1 MRVLILS
8 LALVGLLP
16 LTASAADNG
25 SARRYGTTETL
36 SVQNARLGEVLMV
49 RSVDIKSDK
58 RLNAGSAIGAAVGY
72 ASVRGVN
79 SSYRSA
85 SRIAAGTIGG
95 VAGTA
100 IQNGV
105 SKRRGVEVYFRDLES
120 GKVIAIVQ
128 ADDLPIC
135 AGQQVF
141 LTGRGSQTRVVPIQS
156 GEMNGLGGQKAVAQ

>member
-1 MRVLILS
+1 MRVLVLS

-25 SARRYGTTETL
+25 SAHRYGTSETL
-36 SVQNARLGEVLMV
+36 SVQKARLGEVLMV

-72 ASVRGVN
+72 GAAREVKGD
-79 SSYRSA
+79 YRSA
-85 SRIAAGTIGG
+85 ARVAGGVIGG

-105 SKRRGVEVYFRDLES
+105 SKRRGVEVYVRDLDT

-128 ADDLPIC
+128 ANDLPIRS
-135 AGQQVF
+135 GSQVF
-141 LTGRGSQTRVVPIQS
+141 LTGRGSKTRVVPI
-156 GEMNGLGGQKAVAQ
+156 EGQR

>member
-1 MRVLILS
+1 MRVLVLS
-8 LALVGLLP
+8 LALASLLP
-16 LTASAADNG
+16 LTASAADSS
-25 SARRYGTTETL
+25 SARRYGTSETL
-36 SVQNARLGEVLMV
+36 SVQNARPGEVLMV
-49 RSVDIKSDK
+49 RSVDIKSEK

-100 IQNGV
+100 VQNGL
-105 SKRRGVEVYFRDLES
+105 SKRRGVEVYVRDLES

-128 ADDLPIC
+128 ADDLPIRS
-135 AGQQVF
+135 GDKVF
-141 LTGRGSQTRVVPIQS
+141 LTGRGSKTRVVPI
-156 GEMNGLGGQKAVAQ
+156 EGQR

>member
-1 MRVLILS
+1 MRVLVLS
-8 LALVGLLP
+8 LALAGLLP
-16 LTASAADNG
+16 LTASAADNS
-25 SARRYGTTETL
+25 SARRYGSSETL

-72 ASVRGVN
+72 GAAREVKGD
-79 SSYRSA
+79 YRSA
-85 SRIAAGTIGG
+85 RVAGGVIGG

-105 SKRRGVEVYFRDLES
+105 SKRRGMEVYVRHLET

-128 ADDLPIC
+128 ADDLPIR
-135 AGQQVF
+135 AGDKVF
-141 LTGRGSQTRVVPIQS
+141 LTGRGSKTRVVPI
-156 GEMNGLGGQKAVAQ
+156 EGQR

>member
-1 MRVLILS
+1 MRTLVLS
-8 LALVGLLP
+8 LALASLLP
-16 LTASAADNG
+16 LTASAADNT
-25 SARRYGTTETL
+25 SARRYGSSETL

-58 RLNAGSAIGAAVGY
+58 RLSAGSAVGAAIGY

-100 IQNGV
+100 VQNGL
-105 SKRRGVEVYFRDLES
+105 SKRRGVELYVRDLET
-120 GKVIAIVQ
+120 GKVIAVVQ
-128 ADDLPIC
+128 ADDLPIRT
-135 AGQQVF
+135 GDKVF
-141 LTGRGSQTRVVPIQS
+141 LAGKGSKTRVVPIQ
-156 GEMNGLGGQKAVAQ
+156 GQR

>member
-1 MRVLILS
+1 MRVLVLS
-8 LALVGLLP
+8 LALAGLLP
-16 LTASAADNG
+16 LTASAADTT
-25 SARRYGTTETL
+25 SARRYCTSETL
-36 SVQNARLGEVLMV
+36 SVQSARLGEVLMV

-58 RLNAGSAIGAAVGY
+58 RLNAGFAIGAAVGY
-72 ASVRGVN
+72 GAVRGVN

-105 SKRRGVEVYFRDLES
+105 SKRRGLEVYVRDLES

-128 ADDLPIC
+128 ADDLPIRT
-135 AGQQVF
+135 GSKVF
-141 LTGRGSQTRVVPIQS
+141 LTGRGSKTRVVPASI
-156 GEMNGLGGQKAVAQ
+156 EGQR